1 MKIFIKYLF
10 IPIAALLTACDGNG
24 GSTSVAPPDSE
35 TDIFGTLPEAET
47 ELYTYSNQI
56 VPSLFF
62 SVEVNGEEALV
73 IPTAEHHVCTFGA
86 AGPVAVKIRSYK
98 ERINEAAILP
108 KSREYKYMVEN
119 DEVTVILSPGDR
131 VVVELNGK
139 EDCDL
144 FIFVNPIEKDK
155 PSETEKGVR
164 YFKAGTVT
172 DINTLTIN
180 SGETL
185 YIEGGA
191 VVKGCLRSGSGSS
204 TTTDVSVRGCGI
216 LDSRGVD
223 GRGIQFRGM
232 ENLLIEDITLLNDI
246 NWSTFISESRN
257 VTIDN
262 YKVVAV
268 YNPKNDN
275 GLENDALDILG
286 CQDVL
291 IKGCFGYAHDDVFCI
306 KAHKWDYKGVTK
318 NVVFDDC
325 IAWNHTAGNSFVIGA
340 ETNEP
345 ISSVTYRNSV
355 SIRSQGRE
363 TALYRGGLS
372 VHHCAGGHISDI
384 LFENIVLEDCREF
397 GIHLDIRK
405 TSYEIGSGVTWTPGT
420 CDGITLKN
428 INILKKPPHGNV
440 IMGYDSGEH
449 KMKNI
454 RFSGVVQEGTEITAE
469 NISRYIKLTNAD
481 INFE

>member
-1 MKIFIKYLF
+1 M
-10 IPIAALLTACDGNG
+10 
-24 GSTSVAPPDSE
+24 VAQRQLPPPDSE
-35 TDIFGTLPEAET
+35 NDIFGTLPEAET
-47 ELYTYSNQI
+47 EIYTYSNQI

-73 IPTAEHHVCTFGA
+73 IPTIEHHVCTFGA
-86 AGPVAVKIRSYK
+86 AGPVTVKIKSYK
-98 ERINEAAILP
+98 EEIKEASVLP
-108 KSREYKYMVEN
+108 VSREYQYKVED
-119 DEVTVILSPGDR
+119 DEVTIILSPRDR
-131 VVVELNGK
+131 AVVELNGK

-155 PSETEKGVR
+155 PSETDPNVK

-172 DINTLTIN
+172 DVNTLILKA
-180 SGETL
+180 GETL

-191 VVKGCLRSGSGSS
+191 VVKGCLRSGNASS
-204 TTTDVSVRGCGI
+204 TTADVSVRGCGI
-216 LDSRGVD
+216 LDSRVVD

-232 ENLLIEDITLLNDI
+232 ENLLIENLTLLNDI

-257 VTIDN
+257 VSINN

-268 YNPKNDN
+268 YNPNNNN

-286 CQDVL
+286 CRDVEVT
-291 IKGCFGYAHDDVFCI
+291 GCFGYAHDDVFCI

-318 NVVFDDC
+318 NVIFDDC
-325 IAWNHTAGNSFVIGA
+325 MAWNYTAGNSFVIGA

-345 ISSVTYRNSV
+345 ISDVTYRNSV

-363 TALYRGGLS
+363 TTLYRGGLS

-384 LFENIVLEDCREF
+384 LFENMVLEDCREF
-397 GIHLDIRK
+397 GIYLDIRK
-405 TSYEIGSGVTWTPGT
+405 TSYEIGSEVTWTPGT

-428 INILKKPPHGNV
+428 INIFKKPTHGNV
-440 IMGYDSGEH
+440 IMGYDQDEH
-449 KMKNI
+449 KFKNL
-454 RFSGVVQEGTEITAE
+454 FLSNVVQEEEAI
-469 NISRYIKLTNAD
+469 NSSNLNKYIKVTNAD
-481 INFE
+481 ISFEQ

>member
-1 MKIFIKYLF
+1 MKIRAKYIFIAV
-10 IPIAALLTACDGNG
+10 AAACSACNG
-24 GSTSVAPPDSE
+24 GGDMVNTAPPDSE
-35 TDIFGTLPEAET
+35 NDIFESLPKVET
-47 ELYTYSNQI
+47 ELYTYSNQV

-62 SVEVNGEEALV
+62 SVEVNGEEVFV
-73 IPTAEHHVCTFGA
+73 IPTIEHHVCTFGS
-86 AGPVAVKIRSYK
+86 AGPVAVKVRSYK
-98 ERINEAAILP
+98 EKIEEASVLP
-108 KSREYKYMVEN
+108 TSKEYQYKVEN
-119 DEVTVILSPGDR
+119 DEVTLILSPGDR

-139 EDCDL
+139 EDNDL
-144 FIFVNPIEKDK
+144 FIFVNPLETDK
-155 PSETEKGVR
+155 PSESDKNVR
-164 YFKAGTVT
+164 YFKSGTVT
-172 DINTLTIN
+172 DVNTLTIN

-191 VVKGCLRSGSGSS
+191 IVKGCLRSGNASS
-204 TTTDVSVRGCGI
+204 PATDVSVRGCGI
-216 LDSRGVD
+216 LDSRGAD
-223 GRGIQFRGM
+223 GRGIQFRRM
-232 ENLLIEDITLLNDI
+232 ENLLIENITLLNDI

-257 VTIDN
+257 VAIDN

-268 YNPKNDN
+268 YNPNNNN

-286 CQDVL
+286 CQDVEVT
-291 IKGCFGYAHDDVFCI
+291 GCFGYAHDDIFCI
-306 KAHKWDYKGVTK
+306 KARKWDYKGVTK

-345 ISSVTYRNSV
+345 ISDVTYRNSI

-363 TALYRGGLS
+363 TTLYRGGLS

-397 GIHLDIRK
+397 GIYLDIRK
-405 TSYEIGSGVTWTPGT
+405 TSYDIGAGVTWTPGT

-428 INILKKPPHGNV
+428 INIMKKPVHGNV

-449 KMKNI
+449 MFRNLKLEN
-454 RFSGVVQEGTEITAE
+454 VVQEGKKITAS
-469 NISRYIKLTNAD
+469 NAKDFIRITNTD
-481 INFE
+481 ITIE